1 MQTRVAFAEG
11 LSSSLKNLEPV
22 DLSGDTSPCNS
33 FDADLEKLTTYVNEH
48 K

>member
-1 MQTRVAFAEG
+1 M
-11 LSSSLKNLEPV
+11 KPV
-22 DLSGDTSPCNS
+22 DLSGDVSPCSN